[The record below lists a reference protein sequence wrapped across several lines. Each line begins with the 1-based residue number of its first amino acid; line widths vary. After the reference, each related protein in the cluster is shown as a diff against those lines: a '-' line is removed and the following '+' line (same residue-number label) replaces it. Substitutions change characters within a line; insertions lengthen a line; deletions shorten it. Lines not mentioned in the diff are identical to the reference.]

1 MRVRLLAVLA
11 VVLATVLSG
20 CTGNGPAVMEF
31 VEIVPSQPRIGDV
44 VIVRF
49 RLLDSRGVP
58 LAGADTSFKLQANA
72 NGMPPSGVTIS
83 PTSAPSIK
91 GSGFA
96 ETQVVA
102 SSRVSSVIVEATSG
116 DKTVISPP
124 ITFAGTVPN
133 GRQLSFQCGP
143 ISGMGSGGRH
153 ALGAF
158 DMTRTLI
165 VGSAIECTA
174 HVGDRNG
181 DGVEDALVSFL
192 TEAGTIGPSNTSS
205 ANLIGDATVI
215 YKTSLP
221 LPIDVAPE
229 TFTWTPPDTDPNN
242 TGDYVAPLWM
252 HPFNWNQ
259 NPLSCNPNLTTTPC
273 TTFTLQ
279 EPRRPDPIR
288 LKPDGSGRFEN
299 NPRDNLVT
307 LIAVTSGEEGF
318 TDTNNNGVFD
328 TGEEFDDLTEPFVD
342 SNDNGTWDAFERF
355 IDVNGNR
362 QWDGKNLKWDPN
374 TLIWRAEK
382 IIWTGIPAQEDVR
395 QVVPGVAGHRPIFA
409 AASPPTLMPMT
420 CPMGSA
426 TCNAAGPAQLVD
438 AYLADPWFNSLAQ
451 NSDSDGC
458 RIEAGDMAP
467 VKASA
472 STGSGFAF
480 TYPPGQHVRF
490 LVSDARDPQAP
501 PMIQVPRRSPPI
513 SFVVSIYCNYT
524 SSPKDGYLVKIN
536 AGTIS
541 GTIE

>member
-11 VVLATVLSG
+11 VVLVTGLSA
-20 CTGNGPAVMEF
+20 CTNTGPAVMEF
-31 VEIVPSQPRIGDV
+31 VEIVPAQPKIGDV

-58 LAGADTSFKLQANA
+58 LAGANTEFKLQANA
-72 NGMPPSGVTIS
+72 NGMAPSGVTLS

-96 ETQVVA
+96 ETQVV
-102 SSRVSSVIVEATSG
+102 SSQRVSSVIVEATSG
-116 DKTVISPP
+116 DKKVLSPP

-133 GRQLSFQCGP
+133 GRQLTFQCGP
-143 ISGMGSGGRH
+143 IAGMGSGGRH
-153 ALGAF
+153 ALGAYDNSRF
-158 DMTRTLI
+158 LI
-165 VGSAIECTA
+165 AGSAMECTA

-181 DGVEDALVSFL
+181 DGVEGALVSFL

-205 ANLIGDATVI
+205 SNLVGDATVL

-229 TFTWTPPDTDPNN
+229 TFSWTPPDNDPLN
-242 TGDYVAPLWM
+242 TGEYVAPLWM
-252 HPFNWNQ
+252 HPFNWTQ
-259 NPLSCNPNLTTTPC
+259 NPLIKTTMY
-273 TTFTLQ
+273 TLQ

-307 LIAVTSGEEGF
+307 MIAVSSGEEGF
-318 TDTNNNGVFD
+318 TDTNNNGQFD
-328 TGEEFDDLTEPFVD
+328 MGEEFDDLTEPFVD

-374 TLIWRAEK
+374 TLIWRAER
-382 IIWTGIPAQEDVR
+382 IIWTGFPAFEDT
-395 QVVPGVAGHRPIFA
+395 QQTVVGVNGHRPVFTSA
-409 AASPPTLMPMT
+409 TPAMLAPMV
-420 CPMGSA
+420 CPVGGA
-426 TCNAAGPAQLVD
+426 TCNAAGPPQIVT
-438 AYLADPWFNSLAQ
+438 AYMADPWFNAIAQ

-458 RIEAGDMAP
+458 RIDPGEMSP
-467 VKASA
+467 VKAA
-472 STGSGFAF
+472 AQTGSGFAF
-480 TYPPGQHVRF
+480 TYPPGQHLSF
-490 LVSDARDPQAP
+490 IISDARDPLAP
-501 PMIQVPRRSPPI
+501 PISQVPRRSPPI
-513 SFVVSIYCNYT
+513 SFVVSIICNYT
-524 SSPKDGYLVKIN
+524 ASPKDGYLVKIN